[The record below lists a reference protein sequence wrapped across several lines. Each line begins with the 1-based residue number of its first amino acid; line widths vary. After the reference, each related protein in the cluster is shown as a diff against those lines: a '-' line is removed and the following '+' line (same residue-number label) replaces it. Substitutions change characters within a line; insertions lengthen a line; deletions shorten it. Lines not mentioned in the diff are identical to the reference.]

1 MLTAVV
7 TQSGGDVVGVLVVSS
22 EDAGTGTA
30 AEVPA
35 SEPNPIA
42 PDMVELAWAA
52 GAFLVLF
59 ALMRTFLF
67 PRLKKGMD
75 ARYAGIRG
83 DHEAAELAKS
93 SARSDV
99 AEYEAALA
107 AARAEAAA
115 TIDAARATL
124 ETERQAQIAEANG
137 RIAARRAEADQQVA
151 AARAAVRGQIA
162 DAVASVVTSA
172 TVAATGRTPD
182 AGVVSSAVA
191 KVMEGAAR

>member
-7 TQSGGDVVGVLVVSS
+7 TPAGGDAVSVLVVSA
-22 EDAGTGTA
+22 EDAGTGTS
-30 AEVPA
+30 AEAPV

-52 GAFLVLF
+52 GAFIVLF
-59 ALMRTFLF
+59 VLMRQYLF

-83 DHEAAELAKS
+83 DHEAADHAKS

-99 AEYEAALA
+99 AQYEAALA
-107 AARAEAAA
+107 AARAEAA
-115 TIDAARATL
+115 TKIDAARATL
-124 ETERQAQIAEANG
+124 ETERQAAIAQANG
-137 RIAARRAEADQQVA
+137 RIAARRAEADQQAA
-151 AARAAVRGQIA
+151 AARAAVSGQIA
-162 DAVASVVTSA
+162 DAVASVVSSA